1 MTTKP
6 KRERGYTNKLYNFQ
20 GRVEGTD
27 GEPGLEKKPRTGVQA
42 ITVASADSVGQVSP
56 AAVVGARLALSSWGS
71 ALPACQFASP
81 SDFHLPHEPCPQ
93 LDLEQRTLQ
102 APEPGQHLGVVVAV
116 QEVFAHFERPEPT
129 AGTVAPDQVG
139 SSPPG

>member
-6 KRERGYTNKLYNFQ
+6 KRERGYTNKLHSFQ
-20 GRVEGTD
+20 GIAEGTD
-27 GEPGLEKKPRTGVQA
+27 GEPGLEKKPRTEECREV
-42 ITVASADSVGQVSP
+42 ITVASADYVGQVSP

-71 ALPACQFASP
+71 ALPGCQFALP

-102 APEPGQHLGVVVAV
+102 APGPGQRLDVVVAV
-116 QEVFAHFERPEPT
+116 Q
-129 AGTVAPDQVG
+129 
-139 SSPPG
+139 